1 MIYKTISKHKSAKLL
16 YFVNQWKLCCDLLFC
31 EINYQNPDE
40 TSVCPK
46 YNTVW
51 FL

>member
-16 YFVNQWKLCCDLLFC
+16 YFVNQWELCCDLLIC
-31 EINYQNPDE
+31 EINYHNPDE

-46 YNTVW
+46 YNIVW